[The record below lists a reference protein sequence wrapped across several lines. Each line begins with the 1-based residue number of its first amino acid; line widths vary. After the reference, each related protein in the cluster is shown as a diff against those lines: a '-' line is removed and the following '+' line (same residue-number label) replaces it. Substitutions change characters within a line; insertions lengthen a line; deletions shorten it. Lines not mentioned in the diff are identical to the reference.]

1 MLDIH
6 YLKMKKLIKELQ
18 FIESEYEYQSE
29 FLKISDMDFLK
40 SVESILESHPELKDL
55 YYKKQELDLNVVSD
69 DVKLSSEDRLISDD
83 VNEINDDI
91 QKEFSVEGEVEDSI
105 DSHELKKIYRLIVK
119 LTHPDKVSNVKL
131 NNLYLKATEA
141 YENKDIAIL
150 YKICFD
156 LDMDIKITE
165 YEMCKISDKIDFYKK
180 NINFLKSTFT
190 FKWVETNSEELKN
203 KIIIEYIKNR
213 II

>member
-1 MLDIH
+1 MSDIH

-29 FLKISDMDFLK
+29 FLRISDMDFLK
-40 SVESILESHPELKDL
+40 SVESMLENHPELKDL

-69 DVKLSSEDRLISDD
+69 DVELSSEDRLISDD
-83 VNEINDDI
+83 IEDGV
-91 QKEFSVEGEVEDSI
+91 KEFIIDKEVDDSI
-105 DSHELKKIYRLIVK
+105 DSKELKTIYRLVVK
-119 LTHPDKVSNVKL
+119 ITHPDKVSNVKL

-156 LDMDIKITE
+156 LDMDIKIGD
-165 YEMCKISDKIDFYKK
+165 YEMCKISDKIDFYKSSL
-180 NINFLKSTFT
+180 NFLKSTFT
-190 FKWVETNSEELKN
+190 SKWIETDSEEVKN
-203 KIIIEYIKNR
+203 RIIIDYIKNR